1 MNILNKEN
9 ISNILKNVKDLN
21 SNNNIVETGTLNNII
36 ITKELVSIILIIK
49 HEKNLYNSLVKQCEE
64 GLDVNTLLS
73 GPICHAGFKRL
84 N

>member
-36 ITKELVSIILIIK
+36 I
-49 HEKNLYNSLVKQCEE
+49 
-64 GLDVNTLLS
+64 
-73 GPICHAGFKRL
+73 
-84 N
+84 